1 MVPVSVDD
9 DELAELHTEVDLD
22 EDEVSIVE
30 PATQQH
36 EGIMT
41 MYFGFSAHLGIL
53 FSNEHQTF

>member
-41 MYFGFSAHLGIL
+41 MHFCFFAHPGIL
-53 FSNEHQTF
+53 FSNAQQTF

>member
-1 MVPVSVDD
+1 LISGSSSALSQMVPVSVDD

-41 MYFGFSAHLGIL
+41 MYFCFL
-53 FSNEHQTF
+53 FT